1 MKKLSY
7 VFYLV
12 LFVVTACN
20 TQPEYTET
28 KEVVIGKALKEF
40 TDREPIYRIAFS
52 SGFDKKVTF
61 GDYCRL
67 NIGDSVII
75 KHYNN
80 FTIIE

>member
-1 MKKLSY
+1 MKNSIY

-12 LFVVTACN
+12 LCLVTACN
-20 TQPEYTET
+20 TQAEYTET
-28 KEVVIGKALKEF
+28 KEIVIGKTLKEF

-52 SGFDKKVTF
+52 SGFDRKVTF

-67 NIGDSVII
+67 NEGDSVVI
-75 KHYNN
+75 KHYKG